1 MQCGGYAQNAY
12 GLACTVTPPLIIRV
26 VFVWHPNAADMFADD
41 ENDDTKAESHDE
53 QILLVVEGDEY
64 WDGHECH
71 VECKVA

>member
-1 MQCGGYAQNAY
+1 MNEHERARRKNTRSGCGDG
-12 GLACTVTPPLIIRV
+12 
-26 VFVWHPNAADMFADD
+26 AADMFVDD